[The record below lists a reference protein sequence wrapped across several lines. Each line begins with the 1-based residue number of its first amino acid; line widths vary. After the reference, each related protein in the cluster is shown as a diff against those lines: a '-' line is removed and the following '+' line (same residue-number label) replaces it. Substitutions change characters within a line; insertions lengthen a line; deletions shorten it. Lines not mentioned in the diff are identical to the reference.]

1 MGKWQVK
8 TSGFDK
14 KDCRQKGYMKEKL
27 KKYQWEASL
36 LLQQLF
42 YKEKIP
48 AMVVLEGY
56 DAAGKGGVIKRMT
69 EFLDP
74 RSFHVWSIAAPE
86 KE

>member
-1 MGKWQVK
+1 MRK
-8 TSGFDK
+8 
-14 KDCRQKGYMKEKL
+14 KL
-27 KKYQWEASL
+27 KKYQWKL
-36 LLQQLF
+36 LCLQQLF

-74 RSFHVWSIAAPE
+74 RGFHVWSIAAPGNR
-86 KE
+86 